1 MSENAKNDKIK
12 YVRKRDGR
20 IVKFELSRIT
30 NAIFKA
36 AQEVGGKDK
45 KLAEK
50 LAKEVEQ
57 RLLEELG
64 SDYIPSIEEIQDT
77 VEKVLID
84 NGHAK
89 TAKAFIIYRQK
100 RAEEREEKKKILNK
114 TALDEVDKKFS
125 VNALRV
131 LASRYL
137 IKDEKGNI
145 IESPKQL
152 FQRVAIL
159 MALPEILYDPE
170 VYDKNGGHKIPIKLA
185 HYRKGLDRWD
195 GVLKIGKY
203 KLTKYHFERFLAAYE
218 ELAREGKMKVTFG
231 ELIQNII
238 NGKFNK
244 YEKLA
249 DKFYELM
256 VNQDFMPNTPTLVNS
271 GRRVGM
277 LSACFTLNVEDD
289 MDSIMK
295 LAWDV
300 AKIQKA
306 GGGTGMN
313 FSKLRPEGDVVAS
326 TMGTASGPISFMRLI
341 DTVTDVVKQGGVRR
355 GANMGIMEV
364 WHPDIYQFITLKQ
377 KEGIFENF
385 NISVGI
391 WEDFWDYLA
400 KGKPYPLIN
409 PRTNKPMKTAD
420 PVDIFQQLSYSAW
433 LKADPGVLFFDNINK
448 RNVLK
453 PARDGEPI
461 RVTNPCG
468 EEPLYPYESCN
479 LASINVANFVK
490 YEDGKPVFDWDR
502 FREVTRIVARALEN
516 IITMNKYPIPEI
528 DKRTKELRR
537 IGAGI
542 MGVADAL
549 FALGIRYNSKE
560 GYDFMAQ
567 LAENLTYYAYKESI
581 ELAKERGPFPLY
593 EKTDYTKGEMPIEGY
608 YHKDWWTLDW
618 EALVNE
624 IKRFGLRNAMVTT
637 NPPTGSVSMIADTT
651 NGIEPVF
658 SLVYEKRV
666 TIGEFFYVDRILE
679 KKLKE
684 KGLYT
689 DEILKEIAQNYGSVQ
704 GLPEIPQE
712 IKDIFVTSMDIHW
725 VDHVI
730 AQANLQYWITD
741 SISKTIN
748 MPNDVT
754 VEDVKQAYILAHE
767 LGCKG
772 VTVYRDG
779 SKAKQVLNLTSEE
792 REKRFKVRPTD
803 YATSR
808 IQEVIKKKTWLKRYI
823 NVIKIEGGTE
833 VAPQT
838 VTVAVPQMKAMMP
851 DEPPSSS
858 SDKKVERCPVCGSE
872 NIVYEAGCVVC
883 KDCGWSECII
893 S

>member
-1 MSENAKNDKIK
+1 MSENNGKIR

-20 IVKFELSRIT
+20 IVEFDLSRIT

-50 LAKEVEQ
+50 LAKEVEK
-57 RLLEELG
+57 RLLEEYG

-77 VEKVLID
+77 VEKVLIE

-114 TALDEVDKKFS
+114 TALDEVDKRFS

-137 IKDEKGNI
+137 IKNEKGEI
-145 IESPKQL
+145 IESPKEL

-159 MALPEILYDPE
+159 MALPEILYDPQ
-170 VYDKNGGHKIPIKLA
+170 VYDKNGGHKIPLKLA
-185 HYRKGLDRWD
+185 HYKKDLDRWE

-231 ELIQNII
+231 ELIQKII
-238 NGKFNK
+238 DGEFNK
-244 YEKLA
+244 YEKVA
-249 DKFYELM
+249 DKFYDLM
-256 VNQDFMPNTPTLVNS
+256 VNQVFMPNTPTLVNA
-271 GRRVGM
+271 GRKLGM
-277 LSACFTLNVEDD
+277 LSACFTLDVDDD

-300 AKIQKA
+300 AKIHKA

-313 FSKLRPEGDVVAS
+313 FSKLRPEGDIVGS
-326 TMGTASGPISFMRLI
+326 TMGTASGPVSFMRII

-355 GANMGIMEV
+355 GANMGIMEI
-364 WHPDIYQFITLKQ
+364 WHPDIYKFITLKQ
-377 KEGIFENF
+377 TDGVFENF

-400 KGKPYPLIN
+400 KDEPYPLIN
-409 PRTNKPMKTAD
+409 PRTNKPIKTAD
-420 PVDIFQQLSYSAW
+420 PTDLFQQLSYSAW
-433 LKADPGVLFFDNINK
+433 LRADPGVLFFDNINK
-448 RNVLK
+448 RNVLI
-453 PARDGEPI
+453 PARDGEKI

-479 LASINVANFVK
+479 LASINVAKFVK
-490 YEDGKPVFDWDR
+490 TEDGKPVFDWEG
-502 FREVTRIVARALEN
+502 FREVVRIVARGLEN

-528 DKRTKELRR
+528 DKRTKETRR
-537 IGAGI
+537 IGLGM

-549 FALGIRYNSKE
+549 FELGIRYNSEE
-560 GYDFMAQ
+560 GYNFMAQ
-567 LAENLTYYAYKESI
+567 LAENTTYYAYKESI
-581 ELAKERGPFPLY
+581 QLAKERGPFPLY
-593 EKTDYTKGEMPIEGY
+593 EKTDYTKGELPIEGY
-608 YHKDWWTLDW
+608 YHKEWWTLDW
-618 EALVNE
+618 EKLVEE
-624 IKRFGLRNAMVTT
+624 IKKYGLRNAMVTT
-637 NPPTGSVSMIADTT
+637 NAPTGSISMIADTT

-666 TIGEFFYVDRILE
+666 TVGSFFYVDKVLE
-679 KKLKE
+679 KKLKQL
-684 KGLYT
+684 GIYS
-689 DEILKEIAQNYGSVQ
+689 DEILKKIAKNYGSVQ
-704 GLPEIPQE
+704 GLEEIPKE
-712 IKDIFVTSMDIHW
+712 IRDVFVTSMDIHW
-725 VDHVI
+725 LDHI
-730 AQANLQYWITD
+730 LAQATLQRWITD

-779 SKAKQVLNLTSEE
+779 SKARQVLNLTAEE
-792 REKRFKVRPTD
+792 REKRFKIVPTD
-803 YATSR
+803 YATK
-808 IQEVIKKKTWLKRYI
+808 IVKKIVKEKKWLKRYVNI
-823 NVIKIEGGTE
+823 VKIEEGT
-833 VAPQT
+833 PKIPSI
-838 VTVAVPQMKAMMP
+838 TVAVPQVKSRVSETTA
-851 DEPPSSS
+851 E
-858 SDKKVERCPVCGSE
+858 KTEIEKCPVCGSE
-872 NIVYEAGCVVC
+872 NLVYEAGCVVC
-883 KDCGWSECII
+883 KDCGWSECLI